1 MTASTDS
8 DVQPAVSA
16 EYLALAEL
24 LEPLPVER
32 WDTPSLCAGWR
43 VREVVA
49 HLTMPARYS
58 VAEFE
63 SELRQSNG
71 DFTDLSNRVAARDA
85 ALPTATL
92 LDNLRSE
99 VMSQWVPPGG
109 GYAAALNHV
118 VIHGLDVTVPLGADR
133 VSPDETIRAVLDGLT
148 RGGVH
153 AHFGTDIGGIELRA
167 TDIDWTFGSGTAVT
181 GAAHDLALTI
191 CGRARPPGRI
201 QGWPT

>member
-8 DVQPAVSA
+8 DLQPAVAA
-16 EYLALAEL
+16 EYLALADL

-43 VREVVA
+43 VHEVVA
-49 HLTMPARYS
+49 HMTMPARYS

-167 TDIDWTFGSGTAVT
+167 TDIDWTFGSGKAVT

-191 CGRARPPGRI
+191 CGRALPPGRI

>member
-8 DVQPAVSA
+8 DLQPAVAA
-16 EYLALAEL
+16 EYLALADL

-133 VSPDETIRAVLDGLT
+133 VSPERPSTCTRSRASPEVLPMFRL
-148 RGGVH
+148 
-153 AHFGTDIGGIELRA
+153 ARA
-167 TDIDWTFGSGTAVT
+167 QIKCANFFRSNCRRSARVRWSASCTKS
-181 GAAHDLALTI
+181 AARKERKSRSLGD
-191 CGRARPPGRI
+191 C
-201 QGWPT
+201 